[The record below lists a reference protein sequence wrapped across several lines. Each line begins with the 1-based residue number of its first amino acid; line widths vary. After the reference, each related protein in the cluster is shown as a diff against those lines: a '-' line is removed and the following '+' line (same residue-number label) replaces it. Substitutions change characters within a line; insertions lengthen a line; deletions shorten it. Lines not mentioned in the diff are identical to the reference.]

1 MICISNGLI
10 PDLGGLAE
18 EKSVAVD
25 SAGASAPRSEPVVQF
40 SYDNTLEEIDGA
52 MKSFQTRFKS
62 KRGIFSIAAY
72 SLITAAVIVSIVIN
86 PTSVFAYAALLFC
99 AIGLIYSITDRSRAR
114 KRTIYALRDMN
125 PEEYTAAFYDDRIEI
140 DTVIKPK
147 TNEVRVKID
156 EQADDEA
163 ISPLKTTFVLGD
175 DLLEFIENDES
186 LLLIFNRQQIY
197 CFPKRCL
204 SVEQEDKVRDFLTE
218 RLSDRSEN

>member
-1 MICISNGLI
+1 MICISSGLI
-10 PDLGGLAE
+10 PDLGGIVDDNNASNVANVV
-18 EKSVAVD
+18 EKNDSLVA
-25 SAGASAPRSEPVVQF
+25 QF
-40 SYDNTLEEIDGA
+40 NYDNTLEEIDGA
-52 MKSFQTRFKS
+52 MKSFQARFKS
-62 KRGIFSIAAY
+62 KRNIFSIVAY

-99 AIGLIYSITDRSRAR
+99 AFGLIYSITDRSRAR
-114 KRTIYALRDMN
+114 KRTIDALRDMN
-125 PEEYTAAFYDDRIEI
+125 PEDYVASFYEDRIEI

-147 TNEVRVKID
+147 ANEVRVKID

-163 ISPLKTTFVLGD
+163 ISPLKTTFVLGQ

-186 LLLIFNRQQIY
+186 LLLVFNRQQIY

-218 RLSDRSEN
+218 KISWKSEN

>member
-18 EKSVAVD
+18 ENSGAENAAGNVSS
-25 SAGASAPRSEPVVQF
+25 SAEPVVQF

-52 MKSFQTRFKS
+52 MKSFQARFKS

-72 SLITAAVIVSIVIN
+72 SPIVIN

-99 AIGLIYSITDRSRAR
+99 AVGLIYSITDRSRAR
-114 KRTIYALRDMN
+114 RRTIDALRDMN
-125 PEEYTAAFYDDRIEI
+125 PEEYSAAFYNDKIEI

-147 TNEVRVKID
+147 ANEVRVKID
-156 EQADDEA
+156 EQSDDEA
-163 ISPLKTTFVLGD
+163 ISPLKTTFVIGD

-186 LLLIFNRQQIY
+186 LLLVFNRQQIY

-218 RLSDRSEN
+218 KLSGQSEN